1 MNYCEDNLLKIE
13 KTLNACKSIEPT
25 ENTFCLWYEYDCSQ
39 AFCYNEFGEWFWS
52 DNLEEVKYCFINI
65 SLNLF
70 LSCKYDFYMEDPQE
84 NEVVRYKTIDR
95 INYIRRCCS
104 NKDLDFL
111 VLKELEN
118 LILKENQVNTYEDMK
133 SFIKACIECIKG
145 LGIECD
151 GYIVKGFSEAIECV
165 IDRQDKY
172 GVIYEYDTAK
182 EYLENDYL

>member
-84 NEVVRYKTIDR
+84 NEVVRYK
-95 INYIRRCCS
+95 
-104 NKDLDFL
+104 
-111 VLKELEN
+111 
-118 LILKENQVNTYEDMK
+118 
-133 SFIKACIECIKG
+133 
-145 LGIECD
+145 
-151 GYIVKGFSEAIECV
+151 
-165 IDRQDKY
+165 
-172 GVIYEYDTAK
+172 
-182 EYLENDYL
+182 

>member
-1 MNYCEDNLLKIE
+1 
-13 KTLNACKSIEPT
+13 
-25 ENTFCLWYEYDCSQ
+25 
-39 AFCYNEFGEWFWS
+39 
-52 DNLEEVKYCFINI
+52 
-65 SLNLF
+65 
-70 LSCKYDFYMEDPQE
+70 
-84 NEVVRYKTIDR
+84 
-95 INYIRRCCS
+95 
-104 NKDLDFL
+104 
-111 VLKELEN
+111 
-118 LILKENQVNTYEDMK
+118 MK